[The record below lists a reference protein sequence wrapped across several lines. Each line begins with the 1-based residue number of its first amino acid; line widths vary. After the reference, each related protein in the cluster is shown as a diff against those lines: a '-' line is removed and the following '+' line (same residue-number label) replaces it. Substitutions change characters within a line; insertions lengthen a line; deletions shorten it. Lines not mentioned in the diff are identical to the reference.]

1 MTLPFAAGELLAGF
15 GVLALPRAGA
25 LAAAAYDPG
34 IGFLVGAPVDAI
46 TGFLAAGAVDVVA
59 GFFAAG
65 ATGVL
70 ALFLGVGA
78 GRAFWPVLG
87 APKGFEAWDLTCL
100 VAAADG
106 AGCIDFGKTFLE
118 AFVTYV
124 PGAEASGSRF
134 RP

>member
-1 MTLPFAAGELLAGF
+1 VLTPAVAGF
-15 GVLALPRAGA
+15 GVLAFPRAGA
-25 LAAAAYDPG
+25 LAAAPFNAG
-34 IGFLVGAPVDAI
+34 TGFLAGAPVEPI
-46 TGFLAAGAVDVVA
+46 TGFLTACVG
-59 GFFAAG
+59 
-65 ATGVL
+65 GVL

-87 APKGFEAWDLTCL
+87 APKGFEPWDLTCL

-118 AFVTYV
+118 AFVTYA